1 MIVELVLVF
10 AVYASALDASPGAAA
25 PSGEARAIDR
35 VLSDTPAIDGK
46 DSTNAMTEKLISAC
60 LQAHDND
67 ATLCRVRT
75 TVETGNDVPR
85 QRVEDEKRRLD
96 PTPDVPH

>member
-1 MIVELVLVF
+1 MIVELVFVF
-10 AVYASALDASPGAAA
+10 AAYASAIDASPGAAA

-46 DSTNAMTEKLISAC
+46 ESMDAMKDKLIAAC

-75 TVETGNDVPR
+75 TVEAGSDVPR

-96 PTPDVPH
+96 PTPDAPH